1 MVQEGQWYY
10 DEDCG
15 VTFKVIWIGDHIAQV
30 EFKNG
35 KKMVWNFSPSLKNSW
50 TKRCRELSSL
60 EVELL

>member
-35 KKMVWNFSPSLKNSW
+35 KKMVWNFSPSLKTHGQRDAGNFP
-50 TKRCRELSSL
+50 
-60 EVELL
+60 V